1 MLSSKDP
8 AQIPDISCSSPSKQ
22 CDVQKNNSKKRWTI
36 SKQAKK
42 HPCQMVLL
50 RSAFVLSLHE
60 NITDV
65 SYANSV
71 VSSSEEALR
80 TTLCKAWPLAKAI
93 KLAAASQKLWV
104 VDDWEKLHL
113 ITHIIHGT
121 GIFNYMLVDFLCKCR
136 YTDCL
141 GNYLVRLVSVFL
153 IKTLVKF
160 HSTRLVDRDAYNGYY
175 ESYIRQCNPP
185 KYSK

>member
-1 MLSSKDP
+1 MF
-8 AQIPDISCSSPSKQ
+8 IPIKTVWC
-22 CDVQKNNSKKRWTI
+22 SKKQLRKKDGLSANRPKNTL
-36 SKQAKK
+36 AKWCCCA
-42 HPCQMVLL
+42 P
-50 RSAFVLSLHE
+50 FVLSLHE

-71 VSSSEEALR
+71 ISNSAEALR
-80 TTLCKAWPLAKAI
+80 TTLCKARPLAKAI